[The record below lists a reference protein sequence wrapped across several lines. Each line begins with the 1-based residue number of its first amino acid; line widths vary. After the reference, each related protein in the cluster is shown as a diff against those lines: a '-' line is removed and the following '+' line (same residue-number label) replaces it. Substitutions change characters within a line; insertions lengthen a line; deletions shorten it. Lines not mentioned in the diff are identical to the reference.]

1 MGSPRG
7 HSRGTHCGGSM
18 GVGNP
23 VHPALA
29 NSIHGPWGQMLH
41 GRREPAR
48 RMHFQELQASGGCR
62 HPWHPWG
69 PGKEAHTEQRTGS
82 LSGLSRCQPRSGHPR
97 GLPGP
102 WVFSACCLSSW
113 GSKREAWGTWRSTS
127 TAAPSLLPVGAL
139 QGDCHLP

>member
-102 WVFSACCLSSW
+102 WVFSFNKSLM
-113 GSKREAWGTWRSTS
+113 GYEETL
-127 TAAPSLLPVGAL
+127 PSDLCTQKQWTLTGMRTE
-139 QGDCHLP
+139 D